1 MKKPIIIVFII
12 ILTIHL
18 FALALFLISQKE
30 DESEKESDKKE
41 FIPEPEID
49 QDSIKENGTP
59 SFTPKKSPA
68 AGSVLKKTPEKKLPA
83 QKTPS
88 GFYVSKD
95 FPVFEFKGAATG
107 NLSAVPSSK
116 GARAGILVDLDTGK
130 VLWSKNATKAV
141 PIASMTKM
149 MTVLIAYEAI
159 RGGNIDY
166 DKNIQVSKSAAS
178 VGGSDIWLDPRES
191 FPLKVLLKAI
201 IIKSANDA
209 AQLVGETLGD
219 GEIEVFVKKMND
231 RATVLGLK
239 KAKFYNPH
247 GLPGSSALKDNVAT
261 CEELAKIAALLLQYP
276 DVVKMSSTGVDY
288 VERKI
293 GKNKKTMLT
302 NTNNLVRKGVSGV
315 DGIKTGFTRRAG
327 SCLTATCKR
336 DGRRFIAVVAG
347 FNKASERDDC
357 VKKLLDWGYKQ

>member
-1 MKKPIIIVFII
+1 MKRPILIVFII
-12 ILTIHL
+12 ILAIHL
-18 FALALFLISQKE
+18 LGLALFLISQQEDGPEKDPDPKE
-30 DESEKESDKKE
+30 L
-41 FIPEPEID
+41 IPEPEID
-49 QDSIKENGTP
+49 PGSIKKGPERTTSKKGPEGT
-59 SFTPKKSPA
+59 KSPKVPPVA
-68 AGSVLKKTPEKKLPA
+68 PPPT
-83 QKTPS
+83 QKTAS
-88 GFYVSKD
+88 SFYVKRE
-95 FPVFEFKGAATG
+95 FPSFEFKGAATG

-159 RGGNIDY
+159 RGGSIDY
-166 DKNIQVSKSAAS
+166 DTNIRVSKTAAS

-191 FPLKVLLKAI
+191 FPLRVLLKAI

-219 GEIEVFVKKMND
+219 GEIAVFVKKMNN
-231 RATVLGLK
+231 RAEVLGLK

-247 GLPGSSALKDNVAT
+247 GLPGSSASKDNVAT
-261 CEELAKIAALLLQYP
+261 CEELAKVAALLLQYP
-276 DVVKMSSTGVDY
+276 DVLKMSSTGIDY

-293 GKNKKTMLT
+293 GKHKKTMLT
-302 NTNNLVRKGVSGV
+302 NTNNLVRKGVKGV
-315 DGIKTGFTRRAG
+315 DGMKTGFTRRAG

-336 DGRRFIAVVAG
+336 DERRLIVVVAG
-347 FNKASERDDC
+347 FNKASERDNC
-357 VKKLLDWGYKQ
+357 VKKLLDWGYRQ

>member
-1 MKKPIIIVFII
+1 MKKPAIIVFII
-12 ILTIHL
+12 ILAIHL
-18 FALALFLISQKE
+18 LALGLFLMSQQG
-30 DESEKESDKKE
+30 DDPEKKPDPNELV
-41 FIPEPEID
+41 PEPEID
-49 QDSIKENGTP
+49 PESIKKGPETTTSNKVPGTTKP
-59 SFTPKKSPA
+59 PKVTPGKNPP
-68 AGSVLKKTPEKKLPA
+68 T

-88 GFYVSKD
+88 GFYVSRK
-95 FPVFEFKGAATG
+95 FPSFEFKGAVTG

-130 VLWSKNATKAV
+130 VLWAKNATKAV

-149 MTVLIAYEAI
+149 MTVLITYEAI
-159 RGGNIDY
+159 RGGHIDY
-166 DKNIQVSKSAAS
+166 DTEIRVSKTAAS
-178 VGGSDIWLDPRES
+178 IGGSDIWLDPRES

-219 GEIEVFVKKMND
+219 GKIEVFVKKMNK
-231 RATVLGLK
+231 RAEVLGLK
-239 KAKFYNPH
+239 KTKFYNPH
-247 GLPGSSALKDNVAT
+247 GLPGSSASKDNVAT

-276 DVVKMSSTGVDY
+276 DVLKMSSTGIDY

-293 GKNKKTMLT
+293 GKHKKTMLT
-302 NTNNLVRKGVSGV
+302 NTNNLVRKRVKGV
-315 DGIKTGFTRRAG
+315 DGMKTGFTRRAG

-336 DGRRFIAVVAG
+336 DGRRLIAVVTG

-357 VKKLLDWGYKQ
+357 IKKLLDWGYSQ